1 MYLRKGDLVMRVK
14 YLVSMILSFLVTLGL
29 IAPVYAAPK
38 QVDTN
43 VTKFSF
49 LNKDKVEAN
58 KIYHS
63 DDFYLDID
71 WDASSSG
78 TDLQEGDYFDI
89 TLPDQMEFPDDSA
102 HTDFKIYAADGT
114 TVIANAH
121 VNPNESGGGTVR
133 VTFTDYVNDKYDV
146 KGNVFLASH
155 FINEKIKIGEE
166 NTFSISVNGEV
177 SSKTVSI
184 IGPSQIEHEVLAK
197 WGRKDSDP
205 KVANWRM
212 RINHSKEDLPNTVI
226 TDNLGDSGEKF
237 IEEGF
242 TLDEVVYDS
251 EGGVLSS
258 TPVDLTEDNFK
269 LAEDKK
275 SFTLTLGNLNGKQY
289 LLKYQSTYT
298 PGTTL
303 RNDALLTS
311 DEGKYDYH
319 ATFRSTSTGGT
330 GSGSLANKIKIIK
343 VDAENKETKLEGA
356 EFTLKNEETGKTYT
370 LTTDKDG
377 EVTSDK
383 LVSGKYTIE
392 ETKAPTGYIKNGE
405 KVTVEV
411 KDGETVVKTIT
422 NEPLKTNIK
431 VVKKWVGEKK
441 DSVTVKLLANGEVK
455 DEITL
460 NNENEWTHL
469 FENLREYK
477 NGKKISYSVEE
488 VEVEGYST
496 KITGNEKDGFEI
508 TNTKKQVTGI
518 EEENPITVTENET
531 PSIVNEI
538 EKTKVSKN
546 VVETGD
552 QTRVLMI
559 LILFIVSAGLLVFV
573 LRKIK
578 K

>member
-14 YLVSMILSFLVTLGL
+14 YLVSMLLSFLVTLGL

-78 TDLQEGDYFDI
+78 TNLQEGDYFDI
-89 TLPDQMEFPDDSA
+89 TLPDKMIFPSDSPY
-102 HTDFKIYAADGT
+102 TDFKLYADDGK
-114 TVIANAH
+114 TVMANAH
-121 VNPNESGGGTVR
+121 VDPKESGGGKVR
-133 VTFTDYVNDKYDV
+133 ITFTDYVNDKYDV
-146 KGNVFLASH
+146 KGNIFLTAR
-155 FINEKIKIGEE
+155 FVREEVNTNED
-166 NTFSISVNGEV
+166 NSFSITVNGEV
-177 SSKTVSI
+177 TTHNITVV
-184 IGPSQIEHEVLAK
+184 GPTDITDETLAK
-197 WGRKDSDP
+197 WGYKDDDP
-205 KVANWRM
+205 QVANWEM
-212 RINHSKEDLPNTVI
+212 RINHSKYDLDNTVI
-226 TDNLGDSGEKF
+226 TDNLGDSGETY
-237 IEEGF
+237 IEGSI
-242 TLDEVVYDS
+242 TLDEVTYDS
-251 EGGVLSS
+251 KGGVLSREK
-258 TPVDLTEDNFK
+258 VDITDKLT
-269 LAEDKK
+269 LSEDKT
-275 SFTLTLGNLNGKQY
+275 SFTLNMGDITGKQY
-289 LLKYQSTYT
+289 SIRYKTTYT

-303 RNDALLTS
+303 TNSAVLKSGDVV
-311 DEGKYDYH
+311 KDYK
-319 ATFRSTSTGGT
+319 ATYRSTSTGGT

-411 KDGETVVKTIT
+411 KDGEAVVKTIT

-431 VVKKWVGEKK
+431 VVKKWIGEKK

>member
-38 QVDTN
+38 QVDTK
-43 VTKFSF
+43 VTNFTF
-49 LNKDKVEAN
+49 LNKDKEEAN

-78 TDLQEGDYFDI
+78 TNLQEGDYFDI
-89 TLPDQMEFPDDSA
+89 TLPDQMKFPDDSA

-146 KGNVFLASH
+146 KGNVFLASR
-155 FINEKIKIGEE
+155 FINEEIKMGEE

-184 IGPSQIEHEVLAK
+184 TGPSEIEDEVLAK
-197 WGRKDSDP
+197 WGYKDSNP
-205 KVANWRM
+205 NVANWEM
-212 RINHSKEDLPNTVI
+212 RINHSKGELPDTVI
-226 TDNLGDSGEKF
+226 TDDLGDSGETFK
-237 IEEGF
+237 EESF

-251 EGGVLSS
+251 EGGVLSR
-258 TPVDLTEDNFK
+258 TPVDLTGK
-269 LAEDKK
+269 LTIAEDKK
-275 SFTLTLGNLNGKQY
+275 SFTLKMGDLNGKQY
-289 LLKYQSTYT
+289 SLRYQSTYT

-319 ATFRSTSTGGT
+319 ATFRSTSAGGT

-411 KDGETVVKTIT
+411 KDGEAVVKTIT

-441 DSVTVKLLANGEVK
+441 DSVTVKLLADGEVK

-559 LILFIVSAGLLVFV
+559 LILLIVSAGLLVFV

>member
-1 MYLRKGDLVMRVK
+1 MRVK

-78 TDLQEGDYFDI
+78 TNLQEGDYFDI
-89 TLPDQMEFPDDSA
+89 TLPDKMIFPSDSPY
-102 HTDFKIYAADGT
+102 TDFKLYADDGK
-114 TVIANAH
+114 TVMANAH
-121 VNPNESGGGTVR
+121 VDPKESGGGKVR
-133 VTFTDYVNDKYDV
+133 ITFTDYVNDKYDV
-146 KGNVFLASH
+146 KGNIFLTAR
-155 FINEKIKIGEE
+155 FVREEVNTNED
-166 NTFSISVNGEV
+166 NSFSITVNGEV
-177 SSKTVSI
+177 TTHNITVV
-184 IGPSQIEHEVLAK
+184 GPTDITDETLAK
-197 WGRKDSDP
+197 WGYKDDDP
-205 KVANWRM
+205 QVANWEM
-212 RINHSKEDLPNTVI
+212 RINHSKYDLDNTVI
-226 TDNLGDSGEKF
+226 TDNLGDSGETY
-237 IEEGF
+237 IEGSI
-242 TLDEVVYDS
+242 TLDEVTYDS
-251 EGGVLSS
+251 KGGVLSREK
-258 TPVDLTEDNFK
+258 VDITDKLT
-269 LAEDKK
+269 LSEDKT
-275 SFTLTLGNLNGKQY
+275 SFTLNMGDITGKQY
-289 LLKYQSTYT
+289 SIRYKTTYT

-303 RNDALLTS
+303 TNSAVLKSGDVV
-311 DEGKYDYH
+311 KDYK
-319 ATFRSTSTGGT
+319 ATYRSTSTGGT

-411 KDGETVVKTIT
+411 KDGEAVVKTIT

-431 VVKKWVGEKK
+431 VVKKWIGEKK

>member
-38 QVDTN
+38 QVDTK
-43 VTKFSF
+43 VTNFTF
-49 LNKDKVEAN
+49 LNKDKEEAN

-78 TDLQEGDYFDI
+78 TNLQEGDYFDI
-89 TLPDQMEFPDDSA
+89 TLPDQMKFPDDSA
-102 HTDFKIYAADGT
+102 HTDFKIYADDGT

-146 KGNVFLASH
+146 KGNVFLTSH

-184 IGPSQIEHEVLAK
+184 TGPSDIENEFLAK
-197 WGRKDSDP
+197 WGYKDSNP
-205 KVANWRM
+205 NVANWEM
-212 RINHSKEDLPNTVI
+212 RINHSKGELPDTVI
-226 TDNLGDSGEKF
+226 TDDLGDSGETFK
-237 IEEGF
+237 EESF

-251 EGGVLSS
+251 EGGVLSR
-258 TPVDLTEDNFK
+258 TPVDLTGK
-269 LAEDKK
+269 LTIAEDKK
-275 SFTLTLGNLNGKQY
+275 SFTLKMGDLNGKQY
-289 LLKYQSTYT
+289 SLRYQSTYT

-303 RNDALLTS
+303 KNSALLTS

-319 ATFRSTSTGGT
+319 ATFRSTSAGGT

-392 ETKAPTGYIKNGE
+392 ETKAPTGYITNGE

-411 KDGETVVKTIT
+411 KDGEAVVKTFT

-441 DSVTVKLLANGEVK
+441 DSVTVKLLADGEVK
-455 DEITL
+455 NEITL

-508 TNTKKQVTGI
+508 TNTKKQITGI

>member
-78 TDLQEGDYFDI
+78 TNLQEGDYFDI
-89 TLPDQMEFPDDSA
+89 TLPDKMIFPSDSPY
-102 HTDFKIYAADGT
+102 TDFKLYADDGK
-114 TVIANAH
+114 TVMANAH
-121 VNPNESGGGTVR
+121 VDPKESGGGKVR
-133 VTFTDYVNDKYDV
+133 ITFTDYVNDKYDV
-146 KGNVFLASH
+146 KGNIFLTAR
-155 FINEKIKIGEE
+155 FVREEVNTNED
-166 NTFSISVNGEV
+166 NSFSITVNGEV
-177 SSKTVSI
+177 TTHNITVV
-184 IGPSQIEHEVLAK
+184 GPTDITDETLAK
-197 WGRKDSDP
+197 WGYKDDDP
-205 KVANWRM
+205 QVANWEM
-212 RINHSKEDLPNTVI
+212 RINHSKYDLDNTVI
-226 TDNLGDSGEKF
+226 TDNLGDSGETY
-237 IEEGF
+237 IEGSI
-242 TLDEVVYDS
+242 TLDEVTYDS
-251 EGGVLSS
+251 KGGVLSREK
-258 TPVDLTEDNFK
+258 VDITDKLT
-269 LAEDKK
+269 LSEDKT
-275 SFTLTLGNLNGKQY
+275 SFTLNMGDITGKQY
-289 LLKYQSTYT
+289 SIRYKTTYT

-303 RNDALLTS
+303 TNSAVLKSGDVV
-311 DEGKYDYH
+311 KDYK
-319 ATFRSTSTGGT
+319 ATYRSTSTGGT

-411 KDGETVVKTIT
+411 KDGEAVVKTIT

-431 VVKKWVGEKK
+431 VVKKWIGEKK

>member
-78 TDLQEGDYFDI
+78 TNLQEGDYFDI

-155 FINEKIKIGEE
+155 FIQEKIKIGEE

-177 SSKTVSI
+177 TTHNITVV
-184 IGPSQIEHEVLAK
+184 GPTDITDETLAK
-197 WGRKDSDP
+197 WGYKDDDP
-205 KVANWRM
+205 QVANWEM
-212 RINHSKEDLPNTVI
+212 RINHSKYDLDNTVI
-226 TDNLGDSGEKF
+226 TDNLGDSGETY
-237 IEEGF
+237 IEGSI
-242 TLDEVVYDS
+242 TLDEVTYDS
-251 EGGVLSS
+251 KGGVLSREK
-258 TPVDLTEDNFK
+258 VDITDKLT
-269 LAEDKK
+269 LSEDKT
-275 SFTLTLGNLNGKQY
+275 SFTLNMGDITGKQY
-289 LLKYQSTYT
+289 SIRYKTTYT

-411 KDGETVVKTIT
+411 KDGEAVVKTIT

-469 FENLREYK
+469 FENLREYM

>member
-1 MYLRKGDLVMRVK
+1 
-14 YLVSMILSFLVTLGL
+14 
-29 IAPVYAAPK
+29 
-38 QVDTN
+38 
-43 VTKFSF
+43 
-49 LNKDKVEAN
+49 
-58 KIYHS
+58 
-63 DDFYLDID
+63 
-71 WDASSSG
+71 
-78 TDLQEGDYFDI
+78 EGDYFDI
-89 TLPDQMEFPDDSA
+89 TLPDKMIFPSDSPY
-102 HTDFKIYAADGT
+102 TDFKLYADDGK
-114 TVIANAH
+114 TVMANAH
-121 VNPNESGGGTVR
+121 VDPKESGGGKVR
-133 VTFTDYVNDKYDV
+133 ITFTDYVNDKYDV
-146 KGNVFLASH
+146 KGNIFLTAR
-155 FINEKIKIGEE
+155 FVREEVNTNED
-166 NTFSISVNGEV
+166 NSFSITVNGEV
-177 SSKTVSI
+177 TTHNITVV
-184 IGPSQIEHEVLAK
+184 GPTDITDETLAK
-197 WGRKDSDP
+197 WGYKDDDP
-205 KVANWRM
+205 QVANWEM
-212 RINHSKEDLPNTVI
+212 RINHSKYDLDNTVI
-226 TDNLGDSGEKF
+226 TDNLGDSGETY
-237 IEEGF
+237 IEGSI
-242 TLDEVVYDS
+242 TLDEVTYDS
-251 EGGVLSS
+251 KGGVLSREK
-258 TPVDLTEDNFK
+258 VDITDKLT
-269 LAEDKK
+269 LSEDKT
-275 SFTLTLGNLNGKQY
+275 SFTLNMGDITGKQY
-289 LLKYQSTYT
+289 SIRYKTTYT

-303 RNDALLTS
+303 TNSAVLKSRDVV
-311 DEGKYDYH
+311 KDYK
-319 ATFRSTSTGGT
+319 ATYRSTSTGGT

-343 VDAENKETKLEGA
+343 VDSENKETKLEGA

-411 KDGETVVKTIT
+411 KDGEAVVKTIT

-477 NGKKISYSVEE
+477 NGKKISYSVEEVE